1 MSVSCQSVSLRMKN
15 FATTFVNSETVLQIL
30 RLQLQILRL
39 LFANFETPS
48 SRDAIINTRVFT
60 KQMQKKVGE

>member
-1 MSVSCQSVSLRMKN
+1 MKN

-48 SRDAIINTRVFT
+48 SRDAIINTGVFT

>member
-1 MSVSCQSVSLRMKN
+1 MKN

-48 SRDAIINTRVFT
+48 SRDTIINTGVFT